1 MVGNSLGEISFP
13 TAIHDMGAAC
23 IGAIANIVKDNLHV
37 KNSEAGEVKI
47 EEEVKVGGEGEE
59 CDEKSLLG
67 ALSGGRLEQLPAEQT
82 LKWRLP
88 QLQSST
94 SIVGGFKPG

>member
-1 MVGNSLGEISFP
+1 MRMTMIYREGE
-13 TAIHDMGAAC
+13 G
-23 IGAIANIVKDNLHV
+23 
-37 KNSEAGEVKI
+37 EEVKV
-47 EEEVKVGGEGEE
+47 EEEVKVKVGGEGEE
-59 CDEKSLLG
+59 SKEKSLKSLLG
-67 ALSGGRLEQLPAEQT
+67 ALSEGRLEQLPAEQT

>member
-1 MVGNSLGEISFP
+1 MTRG
-13 TAIHDMGAAC
+13 
-23 IGAIANIVKDNLHV
+23 
-37 KNSEAGEVKI
+37 GEVKI

-59 CDEKSLLG
+59 SEEKSLKSL
-67 ALSGGRLEQLPAEQT
+67 LGGRLEQLPAEQT